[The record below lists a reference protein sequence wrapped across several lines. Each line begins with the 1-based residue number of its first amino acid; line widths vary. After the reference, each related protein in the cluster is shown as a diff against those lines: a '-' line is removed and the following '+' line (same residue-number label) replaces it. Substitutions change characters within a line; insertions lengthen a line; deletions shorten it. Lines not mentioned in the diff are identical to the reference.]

1 MSRAAR
7 AAWLRDEIARH
18 NHRYYV
24 LDDPEVSDA
33 EYDQL
38 LRELQAIEAE
48 EPQLCTPDSPTQR
61 VGSTPSAAFETV
73 RHPAPMLSLDNALS
87 DDELLAFDTRVRER
101 LGVAGPVTYNAEP
114 KLDGLAVSVIF
125 RDGLL
130 WRAATRGDGEQG
142 EDITANMRTLRS
154 LPLRL
159 LDGAP
164 ALLEARGEVYMPVAG
179 FNALNA
185 EQQRLGLKPFVN
197 PRNAAAGSLRQLDPR
212 ITARRPL
219 EICFYA
225 LGVMEGG
232 PLFTQHSQA
241 LAALRDWGLRTS
253 PEARQVQGVE
263 GCRAYFN
270 DLQQRRAHLGYQ
282 IDGVVYKVDD
292 LVDQQRLGF
301 VSRAPRWAVAH
312 KFAAEEARTVLRAVD
327 FQVGRTGAL
336 TPVAR
341 LDPVLVGGATVSNA
355 TLHNMDEITRK
366 DVQVGDTVVVRRAGD
381 VIPEVVRVVTSLR
394 PAGAQPVVLPATCPV
409 CQSLV
414 ERVEGEAVA
423 RCTGALRCRAQ
434 RHEALRHYAGRRA
447 LDIDGLGDAIIGQLI
462 DADLVQSPADLYSLS
477 RATLAAFPRMGD
489 KSAANL
495 VEAIAASRETTLPRL
510 LYGLGIHDVG
520 EATAAA
526 LARQFGNLDA
536 LAMATAEQIE
546 QTPDVGPVIA
556 RHVAAFFA
564 DPLNVQ
570 ILQRLREA
578 GVRWPEGEP
587 AAGRMLPLTGQT
599 FVLTGTLPTLSR
611 DEAKALLEAAGAKV
625 AGSVSKR
632 THCVVAGAE
641 AGSKLDKARELGVRV
656 IDEQGLRD
664 LLAALPDD

>member
-1 MSRAAR
+1 MSRVAR
-7 AAWLRDEIARH
+7 AAWLREEIARH

-48 EPQLCTPDSPTQR
+48 EPQVCTPDSPTQR

-87 DDELLAFDTRVRER
+87 DEELLAFDVRVRER
-101 LGVAGPVTYNAEP
+101 LGVTGSVTYSAEP

-159 LDGAP
+159 VGGAP

-197 PRNAAAGSLRQLDPR
+197 PRNAAAGSLRQLDSR

-232 PLFTQHSQA
+232 PLFTRHSQA

-253 PEARQVQGVE
+253 PEARRVQGVQ

-270 DLQQRRAHLGYQ
+270 DLQQRRAQLGYQ

-292 LVDQQRLGF
+292 LADQQRLGF

-355 TLHNMDEITRK
+355 TLHNMDEIARK

-381 VIPEVVRVVTSLR
+381 VIPEVVRVVPALR
-394 PAGAQPVVLPATCPV
+394 PADARPVLLPAVCPV
-409 CQSLV
+409 CQSPV

-447 LDIDGLGDAIIGQLI
+447 LDIDGLGDALIGQLI
-462 DADLVQSPADLYSLS
+462 DAELVQSPADLYGLS
-477 RATLAAFPRMGD
+477 RASLAALPRMGD

-495 VEAIAASRETTLPRL
+495 VAAIAASRETTLPRL

-526 LARQFGNLDA
+526 LARQFGTLDA
-536 LAMATAEQIE
+536 LAKATVEQIE

-564 DPLNVQ
+564 DPLNLQ

-587 AAGRMLPLTGQT
+587 SAGRMLPLTGQT

-611 DEAKALLEAAGAKV
+611 DDAKALLEAAGAKV

-656 IDEQGLRD
+656 MDEQGLRD
-664 LLAALPDD
+664 LLAALPGG

>member
-38 LRELQAIEAE
+38 LRELQAIEAQD
-48 EPQLCTPDSPTQR
+48 PQLCVPDSPTQR
-61 VGSTPSAAFETV
+61 VGNAPSAAFDTV

-87 DDELLAFDTRVRER
+87 DEELLAFDARVRER
-101 LGVAGPVTYNAEP
+101 LGTLGPVTYSAEP

-164 ALLEARGEVYMPVAG
+164 PLLEARGEVYMPVAG
-179 FNALNA
+179 FHALNA

-232 PLFTQHSQA
+232 PLFTWHSQA
-241 LAALRDWGLRTS
+241 LAALRQWGLRTS
-253 PEARQVQGVE
+253 PEARRVPGVE
-263 GCRAYFN
+263 GCRQYFT
-270 DLQQRRAHLGYQ
+270 DLQQRRAQLGYQ

-292 LVDQQRLGF
+292 LADQQRLGF

-381 VIPEVVRVVTSLR
+381 VIPEVVRVVATLR
-394 PAGAQPVVLPATCPV
+394 PVDAQPVVLPAACPV
-409 CQSLV
+409 CQSPV

-462 DADLVQSPADLYSLS
+462 DADLVQSPADVYGLS
-477 RATLAAFPRMGD
+477 RATLASLPRMGD

-495 VEAIAASRETTLPRL
+495 VAAIAASRETTLPRL
-510 LYGLGIHDVG
+510 LYGLGINDVG

-526 LARQFGNLDA
+526 LARQFGSLNA
-536 LAMATAEQIE
+536 LASATVEQIE

-564 DPLNVQ
+564 DPLNLQ

-664 LLAALPDD
+664 LLAALPAD